1 MRRVT
6 AVLAMLLAMTL
17 AQRDTEAQKKK
28 PTIVSVQATF
38 DEEVIEKVIL
48 DEDDLVV
55 PAGILGDPG
64 AYTGTVNLDG
74 GFNLVLGNWP
84 VEFAAGVFGP
94 AVPASLAPSS
104 NGTNFSMGTHNVGKV
119 LPGSDMAGQAG
130 LTWTDAVSDKSY
142 RLQYGDAYDATIDYA
157 HIKCTEADLS
167 GCKIWVISSLVTSAT
182 PTGAVTTRNTGPW
195 ARLTVNSGHGAR
207 GFTNLGTLKV
217 PLSLTVVRQ
226 P

>member
-38 DEEVIEKVIL
+38 DEVVIL
-48 DEDDLVV
+48 NEDDPAV
-55 PAGILGDPG
+55 PAGILGDAV

-94 AVPASLAPSS
+94 PVPASLAPSS

-119 LPGSDMAGQAG
+119 LPGSDMLAIWLG
-130 LTWTDAVSDKSY
+130 
-142 RLQYGDAYDATIDYA
+142 RL
-157 HIKCTEADLS
+157 
-167 GCKIWVISSLVTSAT
+167 V
-182 PTGAVTTRNTGPW
+182 
-195 ARLTVNSGHGAR
+195 
-207 GFTNLGTLKV
+207 
-217 PLSLTVVRQ
+217 
-226 P
+226 